1 MKNNNYEWNNIK
13 AKLSSLSES
22 EKEEIE
28 IITEIIVQMI
38 DRRNDL
44 GISQRELETITGINQ
59 AAICRIEKMKNIP
72 QLDTL
77 IKLMN
82 PLGLKLTVSKV

>member
-1 MKNNNYEWNNIK
+1 MEKAQFEWSNVK
-13 AKLSSLSES
+13 STLSSLSDN

-38 DRRNDL
+38 NQRNEL
-44 GISQRELETITGINQ
+44 GISQRDLETITGVNQ
-59 AAICRIEKMKNIP
+59 AAISRIETMKNIP

-77 IKLMN
+77 LRLMK
-82 PLGLKLTVSKV
+82 PLGLKLTVSKF

>member
-1 MKNNNYEWNNIK
+1 MNKDSSEWSSIK
-13 AKLSSLSES
+13 ANLFSLADA

-28 IITEIIVQMI
+28 IITAIIVEMI
-38 DRRNDL
+38 HQRNKL
-44 GISQRELETITGINQ
+44 GISQRELGSITGINQ
-59 AAICRIEKMKNIP
+59 AAICRIENMKNIP

-77 IKLMN
+77 LKLMN

>member
-1 MKNNNYEWNNIK
+1 MKLK
-13 AKLSSLSES
+13 KL
-22 EKEEIE
+22 KERFPIGWEG
-28 IITEIIVQMI
+28 MI
-38 DRRNDL
+38 
-44 GISQRELETITGINQ
+44 QKELETITGINQ

-77 IKLMN
+77 IKLMK

>member
-1 MKNNNYEWNNIK
+1 MEKNQFEWSIIK
-13 AKLSSLSES
+13 SNLTSLSET

-28 IITEIIVQMI
+28 IITDIVVQMI
-38 DRRNDL
+38 NQRNSL

-77 IKLMN
+77 IRLMK
-82 PLGLKLTVSKV
+82 PLGLKLTISKI